1 MEIQN
6 YGKCKTI
13 TKINRIEYD
22 DVINHL
28 DLDSIVYPKN
38 ITANTIVRYVR
49 STANSRSSSMEN
61 LYNIIKG
68 QVVAAEFVIGDRSPI
83 SDKPLKELNLKDD
96 VLIAAILRERAVI
109 IPRGN
114 DVITS
119 GDSVV
124 IVTKQ
129 TGLCDITD
137 ILKK

>member
-1 MEIQN
+1 
-6 YGKCKTI
+6 
-13 TKINRIEYD
+13 
-22 DVINHL
+22 
-28 DLDSIVYPKN
+28 
-38 ITANTIVRYVR
+38 
-49 STANSRSSSMEN
+49 MEN

-96 VLIAAILRERAVI
+96 VLIAAILRDRAVI

-129 TGLCDITD
+129 TGLCDVTD